1 MLRLTPPIAMPVS
14 ALRTAA
20 LILLAGLIALPAG
33 AATVDTIARQAI
45 LIDTTTDTVLMEK
58 DADARMPTSSMSK
71 MMTAYLI
78 YDALRDGR
86 ITLDTE
92 FPVSEKAWRMG
103 GSKMF
108 VEVNDTIRVEDL
120 LRGLLIQSGN
130 DAAIVLAEGLAGSE
144 SAFADRMN
152 AMAKTLG
159 MTNSHFVTSSGWPDP
174 EHYSTARDLAILAD
188 WMIRDFPQY
197 YRYDSER
204 EFTWNGIKQGNRNPL
219 LYRDMGVDGIKTGH
233 TDAGGYGLTASGVR
247 DNRRLV
253 LVVNGLPGMQSR
265 ADEGARLLEWGW
277 TQFRLYP
284 LFEAGA
290 TVDEATVWLG
300 AEDKVPVTVAEDLAV
315 TMQPGDFDKVTVT
328 ARFQEPIEAPI
339 AKGQVLGELQIAP
352 PDGPARKV
360 PLVAAQDMPE
370 ASIFRAMQ
378 MKLGLLLGL

>member
-1 MLRLTPPIAMPVS
+1 MIKIAMPASLIRATVLFAS
-14 ALRTAA
+14 LAA
-20 LILLAGLIALPAG
+20 LPGH
-33 AATVDTIARQAI
+33 AATVDTIAKQAI

-58 DADARMPTSSMSK
+58 AADERMPTSSMSK
-71 MMTAYLI
+71 MMTAYLV

-86 ITLDTE
+86 ITLDTK
-92 FPVSEKAWRMG
+92 FPVSKKAWQTS

-108 VEVNDTIRVEDL
+108 VQINDTIRVEDL

-130 DAAIVLAEGLAGSE
+130 DAAVVLAEGLAGSE
-144 SAFADRMN
+144 TAFADRMN

-159 MTNSHFVTSSGWPDP
+159 MNSSHFVTSNGLPDP
-174 EHYSTARDLAILAD
+174 EHYSTARDLAILAER
-188 WMIRDFPQY
+188 MISDFPQY

-204 EFTWNGIKQGNRNPL
+204 EFTWNKIKQGNRNPL

-233 TDAGGYGLTASGVR
+233 TDSGGYGLTASGVR
-247 DNRRLV
+247 DDRRLV
-253 LVVNGLPGMQSR
+253 LVVNGLPSMQSR

-277 TQFRLYP
+277 NQFRLYP
-284 LFEAGA
+284 LFKAGA

-300 AEDKVPVTVAEDLAV
+300 TEDKVPVTVAHDLAM
-315 TMQPGDFDKVTVT
+315 TMQPADFDKMTVT

-339 AKGQVLGELQIAP
+339 AKGQVLGEIDIAP
-352 PDGPARKV
+352 PDGPVRKV

-370 ASIFRAMQ
+370 ASIFRAFG

>member
-1 MLRLTPPIAMPVS
+1 MLVHT
-14 ALRTAA
+14 LRISAA
-20 LILLAGLIALPAG
+20 LLLALAALPAQ
-33 AATVDTIARQAI
+33 AATVDTIAKQAI

-58 DADARMPTSSMSK
+58 DADIRMPTSSMSK
-71 MMTAYLI
+71 MMTAYLV

-86 ITLDTE
+86 ITLDTR
-92 FPVSEKAWRMG
+92 FPVSEKAWRMT

-108 VEVNDTIRVEDL
+108 VKVNDSVRVEDL

-130 DAAIVLAEGLAGSE
+130 DAAVVLAEGLAGSE
-144 SAFADRMN
+144 NAFADRMN
-152 AMAKTLG
+152 EMAKKLG
-159 MTNSHFVTSSGWPDP
+159 MMNSHFVTASGWPDP
-174 EHYSTARDLAILAD
+174 EHYSTARDLATLAER
-188 WMIRDFPQY
+188 MIKDFPQY
-197 YRYDSER
+197 YRYDGER

-233 TDAGGYGLTASGVR
+233 TDAGAYGLTASGVR

-253 LVVNGLPGMQSR
+253 LVVNGLPNMQSR

-277 TQFRLYP
+277 NQFRLYP
-284 LFEAGA
+284 LFKAGA

-300 AEDKVPVTVAEDLAV
+300 DQDKVPVTVAQDLAM
-315 TMQPGDFDKVTVT
+315 TMQPADFDKVTVT

-339 AKGQVLGELQIAP
+339 AKGQALGELQITP

-360 PLVAAQDMPE
+360 PLVAAQDVPS

>member
-1 MLRLTPPIAMPVS
+1 MPASLIRATVLFAS
-14 ALRTAA
+14 LAA
-20 LILLAGLIALPAG
+20 LPGH

-58 DADARMPTSSMSK
+58 AADERMPTSSMSK
-71 MMTAYLI
+71 MMTAYLV

-86 ITLDTE
+86 ITLDTK
-92 FPVSEKAWRMG
+92 FPVSKKAWQTG

-108 VEVNDTIRVEDL
+108 VQINDTIRVEDL

-130 DAAIVLAEGLAGSE
+130 DAAVVLAEGLAGSE
-144 SAFADRMN
+144 TAFADRMN
-152 AMAKTLG
+152 EMAKTLG
-159 MTNSHFVTSSGWPDP
+159 MNASHFVTSNGLPDP
-174 EHYSTARDLAILAD
+174 EHYSTARDLAILAER
-188 WMIRDFPQY
+188 MISDFPQY

-204 EFTWNGIKQGNRNPL
+204 EFTWNKIKQGNRNPL

-233 TDAGGYGLTASGVR
+233 TDSGGYGLTASGIR
-247 DNRRLV
+247 DDRRLI
-253 LVVNGLPGMQSR
+253 LVVNGLPSMQSR

-277 TQFRLYP
+277 SQFRLYP
-284 LFEAGA
+284 LFKAGA

-300 AEDKVPVTVAEDLAV
+300 TEDKVPVTVAQDLAM
-315 TMQPGDFDKVTVT
+315 TLQPADFDKMTVT

-339 AKGQVLGELQIAP
+339 AKGQVLGEIDIAP
-352 PDGPARKV
+352 PDGPVRKV

-370 ASIFRAMQ
+370 ASIFRAFG